1 MKPLRKAVKCLLIED
16 EKIVI
21 TKYLKGNKSGY
32 YDIPGGKIEENETPE
47 DAAIREMKEET
58 GIEVS
63 NLTPKGFFE
72 VEYQDRKYIFD
83 VFMAQKYEGKPQN
96 FEENTSEWIAID
108 ELLNKENILSNILIL
123 DEKINKALYDNN
135 LNFHIKVKVDEE
147 ENILK
152 FECILGKAEKVIK
165 AGCILI
171 DRQNKKVGLV
181 FRKEQGDYSFAKGHL
196 EENET
201 ILECAKRETEEETGR
216 KIEII
221 SDKELGI
228 LSYITKKGENVDTY
242 LYLAID
248 QGVLDKKIPD
258 DLKEELEWI
267 EFDEVQEILTHEDL
281 KYFWDNNKDYILR
294 YLEKGA
300 NNV

>member
-16 EKIVI
+16 RKIVI
-21 TKYLKGNKSGY
+21 TKYLKGNKAGY
-32 YDIPGGKIEENETPE
+32 YDIPGGKIEAGETSE

-58 GIEVS
+58 GISVS

-72 VEYQDRKYIFD
+72 VEYPDRKFTFD
-83 VFMAQKYEGKPQN
+83 VFIAKEYQGNLQN
-96 FEENTSEWIAID
+96 FEENTSEWINIA
-108 ELLNKENILSNILIL
+108 ELLNKEKILSNVLIL
-123 DEKINKALYDNN
+123 DETINKALYDET

-147 ENILK
+147 ENILN
-152 FECILGKAEKVIK
+152 FEYKSASSKKVIK
-165 AGCILI
+165 AGCVLI
-171 DRQNKKVGLV
+171 DKTNKKVGLV

-201 ILECAKRETEEETGR
+201 VIECAKRETEEETGR
-216 KIEII
+216 EIEIV

-248 QGVLDKKIPD
+248 KGVLDKNIPEN
-258 DLKEELEWI
+258 LKEKLEWI
-267 EFDEVQEILTHEDL
+267 DFDKVEEFLTHDDL
-281 KYFWDNNKDYILR
+281 KYFWNANKNCILT
-294 YLEKGA
+294 YLEKE
-300 NNV
+300 